1 METRQLNKFQQT
13 RLFSARALE
22 LANGAK
28 PKFDLEEHGME
39 AKLDRDF
46 IKVAKKEYEL
56 GLIDLELFN

>member
-1 METRQLNKFQQT
+1 MEEKKLNKFERT

-28 PKFDLEEHGME
+28 PKFDLEEFGME
-39 AKLDRDF
+39 AILDRDF

-56 GLIDLELFN
+56 GLLDLELSK